1 MLPTYF
7 INRPNPI
14 VLTKDG
20 RINFLP
26 FDMVPDTI
34 VVNGIKGLVGNDGLS
49 VIPINQLVNLG
60 YLQPNAGTPANPL
73 RVEGKLIND
82 EEGNDKETG
91 GALVMSVLK
100 SLSCHT
106 QPACTSTGPSRNQ
119 TLAGKYD
126 RTV

>member
-1 MLPTYF
+1 MRLIAADMLPTYF

-26 FDMVPDTI
+26 FDMIPDTI

-49 VIPINQLVNLG
+49 GIPIKELVNLG

-73 RVEGKLIND
+73 RVEGKLIN
-82 EEGNDKETG
+82 G
-91 GALVMSVLK
+91 MQ
-100 SLSCHT
+100 T
-106 QPACTSTGPSRNQ
+106 Q
-119 TLAGKYD
+119 
-126 RTV
+126 TV